1 MNRFLGNIEA
11 RVDAKGRV
19 FIPAPFRKKFV
30 PVPAEA
36 GGEREETCTVVLRKD
51 IYQPCIVLYPEEV
64 WSAEMDR
71 LSSRLNPYNAA
82 HRMILRQFVAEAEQ
96 ATLDPSGRIL
106 ISRRMLQS
114 AGLGEKVRF
123 IGMGETIEVW
133 DAESTATPF
142 LSPGE
147 MTEKMNEAAENMEFE
162 LAARIRDRIAA
173 INKLKE
179 RLTPGQWPELR
190 ERILAGQ
197 TLYGD
202 LQEELLEQEGLYE
215 RLMDQVAAL
224 ESLSTLDRWE
234 DVLRSRFPERLRDTY
249 IQCLEAQM
257 CLAGDRKQYAAVI
270 AYLKKL
276 RTYPGGR
283 DTELARRWRTAYPRR
298 RSMLDELGKAGY

>member
-142 LSPGE
+142 LSPEE
-147 MTEKMNEAAENMEFE
+147 MTEKMNE
-162 LAARIRDRIAA
+162 
-173 INKLKE
+173 
-179 RLTPGQWPELR
+179 
-190 ERILAGQ
+190 IL
-197 TLYGD
+197 
-202 LQEELLEQEGLYE
+202 
-215 RLMDQVAAL
+215 
-224 ESLSTLDRWE
+224 
-234 DVLRSRFPERLRDTY
+234 
-249 IQCLEAQM
+249 
-257 CLAGDRKQYAAVI
+257 
-270 AYLKKL
+270 
-276 RTYPGGR
+276 GGG
-283 DTELARRWRTAYPRR
+283 PQ
-298 RSMLDELGKAGY
+298 